1 MHMHGACTGYR
12 CSPLY
17 PHGHMAG
24 EQSPTAAL
32 GGAARGGETPGAQT
46 LQRFADLVV
55 GFAANVQPGQVVA
68 IGTEPGKLEL
78 TRAVADAAYRAGA
91 KFVDVMHFD
100 LHVKRSR
107 ILHAAEE
114 TLDYV
119 PPWYGERI
127 LALGDLRAARIGL
140 TGPAAPGLLNDLDP
154 QRAGRDQ
161 LPFLRESSQVVN
173 ARTTNWT
180 AVPCPTPPWAALV
193 FPELDPGAAFERLW
207 DQVIHMC
214 RLDEED
220 PVAAWR
226 ERQRVLVGASERLTA
241 LHLDALHFEGPGT
254 DLRVG
259 LLPSSRWLAARFET
273 VGGIVHM
280 PNLPSEEVFTAPDP
294 ARVDGVVRST
304 KPLVVGGT
312 IIRGLRVHF
321 AGGRATS
328 IEADEGGEL
337 LAQYARKDDG
347 AARLGEVALVDAA
360 GRIGPLDTVFYDTL
374 IDENAASHVALGAA
388 YEFTAGEEDRERIN
402 RSQIHVDF
410 MIGSPEVDVTGL
422 TATGERVPVLRGGA
436 WRI

>member
-1 MHMHGACTGYR
+1 M
-12 CSPLY
+12 
-17 PHGHMAG
+17 
-24 EQSPTAAL
+24 
-32 GGAARGGETPGAQT
+32 PGDEST
-46 LQRFADLVV
+46 LARFAELVV
-55 GFAANVQPGQVVA
+55 RFAANVQPGQVVA

-78 TRAVADAAYRAGA
+78 TRAIADEAYRAGA
-91 KFVDVMHFD
+91 KFVDVSTFD

-107 ILHAAEE
+107 ILHGAPD

-127 LALGDLRAARIGL
+127 LALGELRAARVGL

-154 QRAGRDQ
+154 GRDQ
-161 LPFLRESSQVVN
+161 LPFLKESSQVVN

-180 AVPCPTPPWAALV
+180 AVPCPTQPWAELVYPDLDREAAL
-193 FPELDPGAAFERLW
+193 ERLW
-207 DQVIHMC
+207 ADVVHMC
-214 RLDEED
+214 RLDEDD

-226 ERQRVLVGASERLTA
+226 ERQDVLVGVSERLTA
-241 LHLDALHFEGPGT
+241 LGLDALHFEGPGT

-259 LLPSSRWLAARFET
+259 LLPTSRWLAARFET
-273 VGGIVHM
+273 VDGIVHM

-294 ARVDGVVRST
+294 ERVDGVVRST

-312 IIRGLRVHF
+312 IIRGLNVGF
-321 AGGRATS
+321 EGGRAVS
-328 IEADEGGEL
+328 IDADEGGEL
-337 LAQYARKDDG
+337 LAQYAARDDG

-388 YEFTAGEEDRERIN
+388 YEFTAGEADRERIN

-410 MIGSPEVDVTGL
+410 MIGSPEVTVTGV
-422 TATGERVPVLRGGA
+422 TAGGERVPVLDRGA

>member
-1 MHMHGACTGYR
+1 M
-12 CSPLY
+12 
-17 PHGHMAG
+17 
-24 EQSPTAAL
+24 
-32 GGAARGGETPGAQT
+32 
-46 LQRFADLVV
+46 LQRFAELVV
-55 GFAANVQPGQVVA
+55 GFAANVQPGQIVA
-68 IGTEPGKLEL
+68 IGSEPGKLEL

-91 KFVDVMHFD
+91 KFVDVSVFD

-107 ILHAAEE
+107 ILHAAED

-127 LALGDLRAARIGL
+127 LALGELRAARIGL

-180 AVPCPTPPWAALV
+180 AVPCPTAAWAQLVFADLEPAAAL
-193 FPELDPGAAFERLW
+193 ERLW
-207 DQVIHMC
+207 EQVIHMC
-214 RLDEED
+214 RLDEDD
-220 PVAAWR
+220 PAAAWR
-226 ERQRVLVGASERLTA
+226 ERQDVLVGVSERLTA
-241 LHLDALHFEGPGT
+241 LRLDALHFEGPGT

-259 LLPSSRWLAARFET
+259 LLPTSRWLSARFET
-273 VGGIVHM
+273 AGGIVHM

-312 IIRGLRVHF
+312 IIRGLRVRF
-321 AGGRATS
+321 EGGRAVA
-328 IEADEGGEL
+328 IEADGGGEL
-337 LAQYARKDDG
+337 LARYADRDEG

-422 TATGERVPVLRGGA
+422 APGGERVAVLRAGV
-436 WRI
+436 WQI

>member
-1 MHMHGACTGYR
+1 M
-12 CSPLY
+12 
-17 PHGHMAG
+17 
-24 EQSPTAAL
+24 
-32 GGAARGGETPGAQT
+32 PGDEST
-46 LQRFADLVV
+46 LRRFAELVV
-55 GFAANVQPGQVVA
+55 RFAANVQPGQIVA

-78 TRAVADAAYRAGA
+78 TRAIADEAYRAGA
-91 KFVDVMHFD
+91 KFVDVSMFD

-107 ILHAAEE
+107 ILHAAAE

-119 PPWYGERI
+119 PPWYGERV
-127 LALGDLRAARIGL
+127 LELGELRAARVGL

-154 QRAGRDQ
+154 ERAGRDQ

-180 AVPCPTPPWAALV
+180 AVPCPTQPWAELV
-193 FPELDPGAAFERLW
+193 YPDLDPDAALERLW
-207 DQVIHMC
+207 KDVIHMC
-214 RLDEED
+214 RLDEDD

-226 ERQRVLVGASERLTA
+226 ERQEVLVGVSERLTA
-241 LHLDALHFEGPGT
+241 LGLDELHFEGPGT
-254 DLRVG
+254 DLHVG

-273 VGGIVHM
+273 VDGIVHM

-294 ARVDGVVRST
+294 ERVDGVVRST

-312 IIRGLRVHF
+312 IIRGLNVRF
-321 AGGRATS
+321 EGGRAVS

-337 LAQYARKDDG
+337 LAQYAARDDG

-388 YEFTAGEEDRERIN
+388 YEFTAGEQDHERIN

-410 MIGSPEVDVTGL
+410 MIGSPAVTVTGV
-422 TATGERVPVLRGGA
+422 TPGGERVPVLQAGA